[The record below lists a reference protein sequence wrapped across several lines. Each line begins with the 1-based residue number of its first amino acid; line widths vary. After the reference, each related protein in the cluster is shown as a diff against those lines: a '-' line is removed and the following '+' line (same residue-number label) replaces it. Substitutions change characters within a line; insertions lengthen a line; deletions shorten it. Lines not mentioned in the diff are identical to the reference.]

1 MIRIAVDGNGG
12 DYGLDTTVLGSMMA
26 IKKFPNIEITI
37 YMIIYMSFIIVFFF
51 ILECSIILF
60 ISST

>member
-37 YMIIYMSFIIVFFF
+37 YGDEDKIKE
-51 ILECSIILF
+51 LL
-60 ISST
+60 TLH